1 MENLIIVEK
10 LKDWHTN
17 LPEANVI
24 TAQDYFN
31 GKAEYSNKNIRIFNL
46 CRSYGY
52 LTTGY
57 YVSLLAEA
65 RDQRVMPSLQTVVGL
80 NRKSIYSLSIDFLNK
95 QIDKA
100 VTQHNIAE
108 TTNKFVLDIIFGL
121 TDKPALR
128 RIAQAI
134 YEIFPSPLL
143 QVEFKR
149 GLRWQVSRIKPL
161 YLNKL
166 SDEQQTRVCAYI
178 NSYLGKRW
186 RKSRKP
192 PSYKYDLAILY
203 NPNELLPPSDK
214 EALDKFVEIGAKM
227 GIHVE
232 LIKKKDINRLNEFD
246 ALFIRETTAIEH
258 HTFKFASIAANEGLV
273 VIDDPQ
279 SIVKCTNKVFLAELL
294 QRKKIGTPRTDI
306 LTEQNYKLKLM
317 DLPYPLVLKIPD
329 GSFSRGVYKAE
340 TPEEAMERCRQLF
353 KDSDI
358 LISQEYMYTEY
369 DWRIGIL
376 NRKPLFA
383 CQYFMS
389 PSHWQIVNHASADNP
404 EEGTFRCVNIN
415 EVPTGIISEALKAAN
430 AIGDSFYGVDVKQT
444 DRGIVVIEVN
454 DNPNFEEGVENQI
467 LGDEFYAIMLNEFV
481 RRIEL
486 TRGKQTRE

>member
-1 MENLIIVEK
+1 VENLIIVEK
-10 LKDWHTN
+10 LQDWYAR

-24 TAQDYFN
+24 TAQEYIT
-31 GKAEYSNKNIRIFNL
+31 GKPEYTNKNIRIFNL
-46 CRSYGY
+46 CRSYAY

-57 YVSLLAEA
+57 YISLLAEA
-65 RDQRVMPSLQTVVGL
+65 REQRVMPSLQTVVDL
-80 NRKSIYSLSIDFLNK
+80 NRKAIYSLAIDFMNK
-95 QIDKA
+95 EIDKA
-100 VTQHNIAE
+100 MTHQAIDEN
-108 TTNKFVLDIIFGL
+108 TNKFVLDIIFGL
-121 TDKPALR
+121 TDKAELR

-134 YEIFPSPLL
+134 YDIFPAPLL
-143 QVEFKR
+143 EVEFRR
-149 GLRWQVSRIKPL
+149 GLRWQVNRIRTL
-161 YLNKL
+161 HLNKL
-166 SDEQQTRVCAYI
+166 NEEQQGRVCEYI

-192 PSYKYDLAILY
+192 QTSKYDLAILH
-203 NPNELLPPSDK
+203 NPNEILPPTDK
-214 EALDKFVEIGAKM
+214 AAFEKFIQIGAKL
-227 GIHVE
+227 GIYVE

-258 HTFKFASIAANEGLV
+258 HTFRFATMAEYEGLA

-279 SIVKCTNKVFLAELL
+279 SILKCTNKVFLAELL

-306 LTEQNYKLKLM
+306 LTEHNYKMRLQ
-317 DLPYPLVLKIPD
+317 DLSYPLVLKIPD

-340 TPEEAMERCRQLF
+340 SLEEAIARCRELF

-358 LISQEYMYTEY
+358 LISQEYLYTEY

-376 NRKPLFA
+376 NRKPIFA

-389 PSHWQIVNHASADNP
+389 PQHWQIVNHSQADHP
-404 EEGTFRCVNIN
+404 EEGSFRCVPIH
-415 EVPTGIISEALKAAN
+415 EVPSIVISEALKAAN

-444 DRGIVVIEVN
+444 DRGIFVIEVN

-467 LGDEFYAIMLNEFV
+467 IGDEIYEIILNDFI
-481 RRIEL
+481 RRIEVL
-486 TRGKQTRE
+486 RK